1 MRPPPAR
8 AALVAALL
16 LASATLWLVIDMRAS
31 MREQLEAW
39 RATAESERA
48 AAEQRLGAAVG
59 EAVDRAAS
67 DHAVAQAELESRLAA
82 EQGQLESISA
92 ERDRAVADLAATDG
106 ETEALRARV
115 AELEAGRAQLE
126 AELTAAKDERLT
138 LIGESARLVEQV
150 LDRERKIDV
159 LNRSIGEL
167 RDQDAASRAPSV
179 VTSARGEGLAARAS
193 EALRRGGA
201 AQSVILQA
209 RLGEDGALHDVLA
222 RVTEDEQPPRVL
234 SAERALLVAALGHA
248 SLRLE
253 GVSAGDDAAAGTPE
267 VFDIDLP
274 SFDPAPWSAMGLAVP
289 GPFRA
294 ASEVT
299 AALNGL
305 LQRFGWQLDALG
317 GLNGETLLGVELSQV
332 EADGRVLRT
341 LRAARGSLGAGP
353 ELTLWEGA
361 VTTNGDERAFFGG
374 VFRLPLP
381 GLDAAAWSAALVP
394 ETP

>member
-1 MRPPPAR
+1 
-8 AALVAALL
+8 VVALL

-39 RATAESERA
+39 RATAESERS
-48 AAEQRLGAAVG
+48 AAEQRVGAAVG

-67 DHAVAQAELESRLAA
+67 DHAAVQAEVEAQLAA
-82 EQGQLESISA
+82 VNAQLDSVTA
-92 ERDRAVADLAATDG
+92 ERDGAVADLAAAGG

-115 AELEAGRAQLE
+115 TELEAAQVQLE
-126 AELTAAKDERLT
+126 SDLTAAKDERLK
-138 LIGESARLVEQV
+138 LIGESARLLEQV
-150 LDRERKIDV
+150 LDRDRKLDV

-167 RDQDAASRAPSV
+167 HDQGVASHASSV
-179 VTSARGEGLAARAS
+179 VTSTRGEGLAARAS

-201 AQSVILQA
+201 AQSSILQA
-209 RLGEDGALHDVLA
+209 RLGQDGALHDVLA
-222 RVTEDEQPPRVL
+222 RVTEDDQPPRVL
-234 SAERALLVAALGHA
+234 SAERAVLVTALGHA

-253 GVSAGDDAAAGTPE
+253 GVSATDDAGAAPPDI
-267 VFDIDLP
+267 VDIDLP
-274 SFDPAPWSAMGLAVP
+274 SYDPAPWTALGLVVP

-294 ASEVT
+294 ASDVT

-305 LQRFGWQLDALG
+305 LQRFGWQLEALG
-317 GLNGETLLGVELSQV
+317 GVDGETLLGLELSQV
-332 EADGRVLRT
+332 EAGGRVLRT
-341 LRAARGSLGAGP
+341 LRAARGSLAAGP

-361 VTTNGDERAFFGG
+361 VTTNGDERPFFGG

-394 ETP
+394 EVP

>member
-1 MRPPPAR
+1 MSPPKAR
-8 AALVAALL
+8 AALVIALL

-39 RATAESERA
+39 RTTAESERT

-59 EAVDRAAS
+59 EAVERAAG
-67 DHAVAQAELESRLAA
+67 DHAVAQAELESQLAA
-82 EQGQLESISA
+82 AQQQLESITA
-92 ERDRAVADLAATDG
+92 ERDGAVAELAAAGG

-126 AELTAAKDERLT
+126 SDLAAAKDERLE
-138 LIGESARLVEQV
+138 LIGESARLLGQV
-150 LDRERKIDV
+150 LDRDKKIDV
-159 LNRSIGEL
+159 LNHSIGEL
-167 RDQDAASRAPSV
+167 RDQGVASRPPSV
-179 VTSARGEGLAARAS
+179 VTSSRGDSLAARVS
-193 EALRRGGA
+193 EALRRSGA
-201 AQSVILQA
+201 SQASILQA
-209 RLGEDGALHDVLA
+209 RLGEDGALQDVLA

-234 SAERALLVAALGHA
+234 SAERATLVAALGHA

-253 GVSAGDDAAAGTPE
+253 GVSAGDDPAIHTPE

-274 SFDPAPWSAMGLAVP
+274 SFDPAPWIALGLVVP

-294 ASEVT
+294 TGEVMT
-299 AALNGL
+299 ALNAL

-317 GLNGETLLGVELSQV
+317 GVDGETLLGLELSQV
-332 EADGRVLRT
+332 ESGGEVLRR

-361 VTTNGDERAFFGG
+361 VTTNGDERPFFGG

-381 GLDAAAWSAALVP
+381 GIDAAAWSAALVP